1 MHPIPPHEIR
11 TPPPRFRGDPGICR
25 PDFCGPRSR
34 INGCARSGP
43 RRRTTSWGTW
53 PPNASPP
60 FGITHLM
67 DLSTFLWVLARVSG
81 LASFASLSVA
91 LLSGLALR
99 TAVLDWVGTNRA
111 LRSVHGYTTVLWM
124 PLGAL
129 HVASLLLDGTARIR
143 VLDLLVPFLAPVA
156 AYGVRG
162 TIAIGLGTLT
172 LELFAVVAITGW
184 LKRRMSTGVW
194 QWIHRLSYVA
204 FGMLFLHA

>member
-1 MHPIPPHEIR
+1 
-11 TPPPRFRGDPGICR
+11 
-25 PDFCGPRSR
+25 
-34 INGCARSGP
+34 
-43 RRRTTSWGTW
+43 
-53 PPNASPP
+53 
-60 FGITHLM
+60 M
-67 DLSTFLWVLARVSG
+67 DLPTFLWVLARVSG

-99 TAVLDWVGTNRA
+99 TSVLDWVGTNRS
-111 LRSVHGYTTVLWM
+111 LRSVHEYTTVLWM

-129 HVASLLLDGTARIR
+129 HIASLVLDDTARIR
-143 VLDLLVPFLAPVA
+143 LLDLLVPFGAPVA
-156 AYGVRG
+156 VYGLRG

-204 FGMLFLHA
+204 FGMLFLHALLGGSDFSDPLISALTWSVALLLGVLSLARALCGRLPA

>member
-1 MHPIPPHEIR
+1 
-11 TPPPRFRGDPGICR
+11 
-25 PDFCGPRSR
+25 
-34 INGCARSGP
+34 
-43 RRRTTSWGTW
+43 
-53 PPNASPP
+53 
-60 FGITHLM
+60 M
-67 DLSTFLWVLARVSG
+67 DLPTFLWVLARVSG

-99 TAVLDWVGTNRA
+99 TAVLDWVGTNRS
-111 LRSVHGYTTVLWM
+111 LRSVHEYTTVLWM

-129 HVASLLLDGTARIR
+129 HIASLVLDDTARIR
-143 VLDLLVPFLAPVA
+143 LLDLLVPFLAPVA
-156 AYGVRG
+156 AYGLRG

-204 FGMLFLHA
+204 FGMLFLHALLGGSDFSDPLISALTWSVALLLAVLSLARALFGRLPA